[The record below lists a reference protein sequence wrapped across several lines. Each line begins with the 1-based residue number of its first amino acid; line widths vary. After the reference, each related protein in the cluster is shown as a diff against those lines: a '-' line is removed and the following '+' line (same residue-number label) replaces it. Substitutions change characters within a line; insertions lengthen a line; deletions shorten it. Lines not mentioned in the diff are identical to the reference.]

1 MNTPENPN
9 PTGGTEASKPVTPPI
24 DPPRSGEEIV
34 CCIGL
39 FESLAKIAERS
50 AVSCRVSSGS
60 NPDYSIAFWTAGIV
74 LDGITAELRAEIE
87 KLSNSKFNERES
99 A

>member
-1 MNTPENPN
+1 
-9 PTGGTEASKPVTPPI
+9 VTPPI
-24 DPPRSGEEIV
+24 EPARSREEIV
-34 CCIGL
+34 CCIAL

-50 AVSCRVSSGS
+50 AASCRISSGS

-87 KLSNSKFNERES
+87 KLSNDDS
-99 A
+99 ATPVA